1 MRSISTNNDHL
12 FTSISSGDEQA
23 FGELFFAYKDFVYSS
38 ALFYTKDHSD
48 AEEIVQEVFSRIWK
62 YRERLSEVNEFT
74 AWIRTVI
81 RNRSLSALKK
91 KATEEKQKKELFGY
105 FTREIE
111 NTEQGMKEKEL
122 QALLKE
128 AMTKLSPQQCKIFEL
143 STVQGMDRNT
153 VAQLLGLSSKTVS
166 NHLTIA
172 LRTIRSFLHEHKYV
186 ITLYILLARL
196 FFL

>member
-1 MRSISTNNDHL
+1 MNGVFINNDHL
-12 FTSISSGDEQA
+12 LIDISNGNEQA
-23 FGELFFAYKDFVYSS
+23 FAELFFAYKDFVYSS

-62 YRERLSEVNEFT
+62 YREKLLEVNEFT
-74 AWIRTVI
+74 AWIRTII

-105 FTREIE
+105 FAHETE
-111 NTEQGMKEKEL
+111 NIEQGVKEKEL

-128 AMTKLSPQQCKIFEL
+128 AMTKLSPQQCKVFEL
-143 STVQGMDRNT
+143 SMVQGMDRNT

-172 LRTIRSFLHEHKYV
+172 LRTIRSFLYEHKYV
-186 ITLYILLARL
+186 ITFYILLTRL
-196 FFL
+196 FFS